1 MGEHETTP
9 KRIAM
14 GVFPFLLVHA
24 DGSLCHRIAR
34 RGEIV
39 ELIAEDVARG
49 DALGAFEAELED
61 APEAEASE
69 PIEMPDLETA
79 ELEDVVAWL
88 EEAKPTVERL
98 LELVGDSPASAASVL
113 AAELAMASEND
124 DYDARK
130 TLAEGLE
137 HLIVKEPA

>member
-14 GVFPFLLVHA
+14 GVFPYLLVHA

-49 DALGAFEAELED
+49 DEVGAFEAELED
-61 APEAEASE
+61 APEVEATES
-69 PIEMPDLETA
+69 IEMPDLETA
-79 ELEDVVAWL
+79 EVEDILEWMRA
-88 EEAKPTVERL
+88 ATPTVEQL
-98 LELVGDSPASAASVL
+98 LALVGDSPASAANVL
-113 AAELAMASEND
+113 AAELAAASED
-124 DYDARK
+124 DGPGARK
-130 TLAEGLE
+130 TLADGLE
-137 HLIVKEPA
+137 HLIAKEPA